1 MNISPS
7 QKRIVERVVNAFETG
22 SAEGNYAAIS
32 IFHDGPHDIRQITY
46 GRSQTTEYGRLRELV
61 AAYCTARGQFAIAL
75 RPFADKIG
83 SAPLTDDTA
92 FKDLLKRAGREDPVM
107 RQAQDSFFDKAYF
120 LPAKK
125 WAEGLRFELPL
136 SMLVIYD
143 SFIHSGS
150 ILWAIRQ
157 KFNQNPPSLGGDE
170 KAWTAAYVN
179 ARNDWLASHPRPV
192 VQKTAYRTACL
203 KNEIK
208 RGNWDLG
215 LLPITA
221 NGVKVL

>member
-1 MNISPS
+1 MNLSPS
-7 QKRIVERVVNAFETG
+7 QKRIIERVVNAFETG

-46 GRSQTTEYGRLRELV
+46 GRSQTTEYGNLRELI
-61 AAYCTARGQFAIAL
+61 AAYVAVNGLFANAL
-75 RPFADKIG
+75 RPFAYKIG
-83 SAPLTDDTA
+83 SVSLTDDA
-92 FKDLLKRAGREDPVM
+92 PFQALLKRAGKEDPVM
-107 RQAQDSFFDKAYF
+107 RQTQDSFFDKAYF
-120 LPAKK
+120 LPAKQ

-170 KAWTAAYVN
+170 KAWTSAYVN
-179 ARNDWLASHPRPV
+179 ARHDWLANHPRPV
-192 VQKTAYRTACL
+192 VQKTVYRTQCF
-203 KNEIK
+203 KIEIK

-215 LLPITA
+215 LLPIMA
-221 NGVKVL
+221 NGIKVS

>member
-1 MNISPS
+1 MNIAPS
-7 QKRIVERVVNAFETG
+7 QKRIIERVVNAFETG
-22 SAEGNYAAIS
+22 SADGNYAAIS
-32 IFHDGPHDIRQITY
+32 IYHDGPHDIRQITY
-46 GRSQTTEYGRLRELV
+46 GRSQTTEYGNLRQLV
-61 AAYCTARGQFAIAL
+61 AAYIAANGFL
-75 RPFADKIG
+75 ANAMRPYADKIG
-83 SAPLTDDTA
+83 SVPLTDDAA
-92 FKDLLKRAGREDPVM
+92 FLALLKRAGREDQVM
-107 RQAQDSFFDKAYF
+107 RQTQDSFFDNTYF

-170 KAWTAAYVN
+170 KAWTSAYVN
-179 ARNDWLASHPRPV
+179 ARHDWLASHPRPV
-192 VQKTAYRTACL
+192 VQKTVYRTQCF

-208 RGNWDLG
+208 RGNWDLTVV
-215 LLPITA
+215 PIVA
-221 NGVKVL
+221 NGVKVS